1 MVCCFSSYTNSQHIE
16 EIFFNYAQERTWLT
30 KVIRFFCSKQ
40 DDKKK
45 TVAALSPSRLKMSDY
60 FLYSIVLYFR
70 SKTFFKRKQS
80 QNTQQVEHY
89 ELFETRCCVFA
100 GCVWKLFKNREIIR
114 ANGETGRTQPKWEDP
129 LVGWGD
135 TTGL

>member
-1 MVCCFSSYTNSQHIE
+1 MIDKSHS
-16 EIFFNYAQERTWLT
+16 IFLFKARRQE
-30 KVIRFFCSKQ
+30 
-40 DDKKK
+40 K

-89 ELFETRCCVFA
+89 ELFETRCFCGV
-100 GCVWKLFKNREIIR
+100 CLKII
-114 ANGETGRTQPKWEDP
+114 QKQ
-129 LVGWGD
+129 GD
-135 TTGL
+135 YSR